1 MRNLS
6 GGGPANPCWP
16 YQPAEAR
23 TVAWPSVPPAFS
35 GPGAGG
41 GFAPCEAL
49 LWRVE
54 PSCSAIPPDWR
65 RGGRIRRTY
74 SSAPPEAGRGATA
87 TINQTFC
94 KAPCMANMRITMI
107 ELFSAWNSHE

>member
-1 MRNLS
+1 MRS
-6 GGGPANPCWP
+6 
-16 YQPAEAR
+16 
-23 TVAWPSVPPAFS
+23 
-35 GPGAGG
+35 
-41 GFAPCEAL
+41 L
-49 LWRVE
+49 LAACRRSVE

-65 RGGRIRRTY
+65 RGGHIRRAY